1 MNKLNQNKEFHDYLD
16 GLLGADKEAFLQA
29 SAGPRAIRINTLRMN
44 ADDFKKRLIK
54 LRVEYRDL
62 PFTPLGLEIVNDHIP
77 LSHTIDFFLGYFHYQ
92 GVASQIPALVL
103 DVQPGQ
109 RVLDI
114 AAAPGSKSTQLA
126 ALMKNQGVLIL
137 NDRSQQRLQA
147 LNVNVQRAGMI
158 NQVILNL
165 AGERISKIYPSW
177 FDKVLVDAPCSAL
190 GTLAG
195 SPEVASWWSIEKLKK
210 LCISQKQLLISA
222 YKALKIGGELVYST
236 CSITPEENEQLIDWM
251 LDHYPLRVMDIPKRA
266 DFPGSGGITSYQ
278 GQRFRPKLQKALRL
292 YPHQHGT
299 EGFFVIKLKK
309 MDETVRERRLS
320 QAHFV
325 PTLPWDDPELL
336 PQLQNISEMWGI
348 ALTEWQN
355 YRYRLSK
362 DKIWLLHTGIEEIPL
377 ERLHNAGLLLAEKR
391 LSGWKLTNQSAQYFN
406 RSICKRRITLDE
418 ALLVM
423 LFERGVIANPG
434 VPAGYH
440 VLEWDNTVVAIVYCD
455 ADILKLRLPHSFH
468 LHL

>member
-1 MNKLNQNKEFHDYLD
+1 MKKLNQNTALHDYLD
-16 GLLGADKEAFLQA
+16 ILLGADKETFLQA
-29 SAGPRAIRINTLRMN
+29 SAEPRAIRINTLKME
-44 ADDFKKRLIK
+44 ADDFKKRLTK
-54 LRVEYRDL
+54 QGVEYRVL
-62 PFTPLGLEIVNDHIP
+62 SFNTIGLEIVKDHIP

-92 GVASQIPALVL
+92 GIASQIPALVL

-126 ALMKNQGVLIL
+126 AMMHNKGILIL
-137 NDRSQQRLQA
+137 NDLSHQRLQA
-147 LNVNVQRAGMI
+147 LNVNAQRAGII

-195 SPEVASWWSIEKLKK
+195 SPEVASWWSMEKLNK

-222 YKALKIGGELVYST
+222 YKALKVGGELVYST
-236 CSITPEENEQLIDWM
+236 CSIAPEENEMLIDWI
-251 LDHYPLRVMDIPKRA
+251 LDHYPLQVIDIPKQP
-266 DFPGSGGITSYQ
+266 DFPGSAGMVAYR
-278 GQRFRPKLQKALRL
+278 GQSFRSDLQKALRL

-309 MDETVRERRLS
+309 IAETAWERPLPE
-320 QAHFV
+320 AAFV
-325 PTLPWDDPELL
+325 PTLTWDDPTLL
-336 PQLQNISEMWGI
+336 PLLQSISEMWGI
-348 ALTEWQN
+348 ALPLWQN
-355 YRYRLSK
+355 YRYRLTK
-362 DKIWLLHTGIEEIPL
+362 DRIWLLYAGIEEIPQ

-391 LSGWKLTNQSAQYFN
+391 LSGWKLTNQSTQYFDQ
-406 RSICKRRITLDE
+406 SISKRRITLDE
-418 ALLVM
+418 TNLVR
-423 LFERGVIANPG
+423 LFEQGTITNPG
-434 VPAGYH
+434 LTDGYYT
-440 VLEWDNTVVAIVYCD
+440 LEWDNTLIASVYCD
-455 ADILKLRLPHSFH
+455 PNLLKLRLPHSFR

>member
-1 MNKLNQNKEFHDYLD
+1 MKKLNQNPALHDYLD

-29 SAGPRAIRINTLRMN
+29 SAEPRAIRINTLKMD
-44 ADDFKKRLIK
+44 ADDFKERLIK
-54 LRVEYRDL
+54 RRVEYRVL
-62 PFTPLGLEIVNDHIP
+62 PFNPVGLEIVNDHIP
-77 LSHTIDFFLGYFHYQ
+77 LSHTIDFFLGYFYYQ

-126 ALMKNQGVLIL
+126 AMMKNEGILIL
-137 NDRSQQRLQA
+137 NDLSHQRLQA

-158 NQVILNL
+158 NQMILNL

-195 SPEVASWWSIEKLKK
+195 SPEVASWWSMEKLKK

-222 YKALKIGGELVYST
+222 YKALKVGGELVYST
-236 CSITPEENEQLIDWM
+236 CSITPEENEMLIDWM
-251 LDHYPLRVMDIPKRA
+251 LNHYPLQVVDVPKQP
-266 DFPGSGGITSYQ
+266 DFPGSAGMVSYRE
-278 GQRFRPKLQKALRL
+278 QRFRPNLQKALRL

-309 MDETVRERRLS
+309 MDETVRDKLLPKI
-320 QAHFV
+320 QFM
-325 PTLPWDDPELL
+325 PTLSWDDPSLL
-336 PQLQNISEMWGI
+336 PLLQSISEMWGI
-348 ALTEWQN
+348 ALPLWQN

-362 DKIWLLHTGIEEIPL
+362 DKIWLLNAGIEEIPQ
-377 ERLHNAGLLLAEKR
+377 ERLHTAGLLLAEKR
-391 LSGWKLTNQSAQYFN
+391 LNGWKLTNQSAQYFN
-406 RSICKRRITLDE
+406 RSISKRRITLDE
-418 ALLVM
+418 AHLVK
-423 LFERGVIANPG
+423 LFERGAIPNLGLPD
-434 VPAGYH
+434 GYH
-440 VLEWDNTVVAIVYCD
+440 VLEWNNTVLASVYCD
-455 ADILKLRLPHSFH
+455 PNILKLRLPHSFR